1 MNTRV
6 IPALRPQVSSRHGH
20 FPLDIW
26 LLGIAL
32 LLVALGLVMV
42 MSASVAIA
50 ERQMGDSF
58 YYFWRQSAYV
68 AVGLLIGY
76 SILQVRLV
84 YWERLGSYFLLFG
97 FALLIAVLFLGREVN
112 GSVRWLAMGPFNL
125 QPSELVKFFV
135 VVYMAGYLVRRGDE
149 VRNSV
154 KGFLKPMALVGL
166 VCVLLLM
173 EPDFGAAV
181 VISAT
186 VLGMMFLGGVRLW
199 QFGILFVVML
209 ASMAALA
216 ISSPYRVKRLSSF
229 VNPWA
234 DPFDSG
240 FQLTQALIAF
250 GRGEWFGVGL
260 GASVQKLF
268 YLPEAHTDFL
278 FAVLAE
284 ELGLVGAVVVIVLFA
299 ALVWRA
305 FVIGCS
311 AMRGSNYFGAYL
323 SFGIGLWLGLQAFIN
338 LGVNMGVLPTKGLT
352 LPLMS
357 YGGSSI
363 VVSCMACAMLLR
375 VSHEHP
381 VEKQPSA
388 RRRIPGVKPKSGSKA
403 KSAKGGRKAWR
414 RS

>member
-6 IPALRPQVSSRHGH
+6 IPALSFQSTSRHNR
-20 FPLDIW
+20 FPVDVW

-32 LLVALGLVMV
+32 LLVVLGLVMV
-42 MSASVAIA
+42 MSASVSIA

-58 YYFWRQSAYV
+58 YYFWRQSTFV
-68 AVGLLIGY
+68 TIGLLVGY

-84 YWERLGSYFLLFG
+84 YWERLGSYFLLLG
-97 FALLIAVLFLGREVN
+97 FALLVAVLLVGREVN
-112 GSVRWLAMGPFNL
+112 GSVRWLAIGPFNL
-125 QPSELVKFFV
+125 QPSELIKFFMV
-135 VVYMAGYLVRRGDE
+135 IYMAGYLVRRGDE
-149 VRNSV
+149 VRNSI
-154 KGFLKPMALVGL
+154 KGFLKPMALVG
-166 VCVLLLM
+166 VIGVLLLL
-173 EPDFGAAV
+173 EPDFGAAA
-181 VISAT
+181 VITAA
-186 VLGMMFLGGVRLW
+186 VLGMMFLAGVRLW
-199 QFGILFVVML
+199 QFGVLFSVML
-209 ASMAALA
+209 ALLAALA
-216 ISSPYRVKRLSSF
+216 ISSPYRVERLTSF

-234 DPFDSG
+234 NPFDSG
-240 FQLTQALIAF
+240 YQLTQALIAF

-260 GASVQKLF
+260 GGSVQKLF

-284 ELGLVGAVVVIVLFA
+284 ELGLLGAVMVIVLFA

-305 FVIGCS
+305 FVIGRS
-311 AMRGSNYFGAYL
+311 AMQDSNYFGAYL

-338 LGVNMGVLPTKGLT
+338 LGVNMGILPTKGLT

-381 VEKQPSA
+381 LEKQPSA
-388 RRRIPGVKPKSGSKA
+388 RRRMPAA
-403 KSAKGGRKAWR
+403 KSKKAQSAKQSVRRGR